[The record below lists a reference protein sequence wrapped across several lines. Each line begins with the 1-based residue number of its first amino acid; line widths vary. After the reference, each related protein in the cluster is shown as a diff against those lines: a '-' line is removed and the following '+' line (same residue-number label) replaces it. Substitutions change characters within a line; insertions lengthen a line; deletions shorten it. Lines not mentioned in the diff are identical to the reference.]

1 MARGDAV
8 NSTTLP
14 CLPFLGQM
22 VHFIGY
28 IFTVV
33 HLNDLPRVYRP
44 QTTKRVPQPMKQTV
58 GVIALVQSFDETQH
72 RQQQPQNGTFQTLVI
87 DFCGGARTRTRCPT
101 TADALPFLVV
111 HCPIDHQ
118 HNDLQSN
125 GNNSVPH
132 VPWILF
138 LAIHHEPQ
146 SNVLVDVGMDNVF
159 VIAQMDQQNDKTQVG
174 THVVQSMPFAFP
186 QVQTIEEPRSPTY
199 ANLSTK

>member
-33 HLNDLPRVYRP
+33 HVNDLPRMYRP

-58 GVIALVQSFDETQH
+58 GIIVLVQSFDETQH

-87 DFCGGARTRTRCPT
+87 DFC
-101 TADALPFLVV
+101 PFLVV

-159 VIAQMDQQNDKTQVG
+159 VIAQMNQQNDKTQVG
-174 THVVQSMPFAFP
+174 PHVVQSMPFAFP
-186 QVQTIEEPRSPTY
+186 QVQTIEQPRSPTY